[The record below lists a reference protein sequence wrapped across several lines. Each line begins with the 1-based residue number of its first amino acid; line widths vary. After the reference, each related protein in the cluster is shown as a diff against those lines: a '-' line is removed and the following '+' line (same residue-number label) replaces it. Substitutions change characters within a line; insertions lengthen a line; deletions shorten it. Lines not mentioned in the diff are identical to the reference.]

1 MIALTPPVPKTA
13 VPNTAGLKTAFRKR
27 AVPGPVVL
35 PLLLVLSLGACDRLR
50 GAFGGPEAAPVAAPP
65 PAAAPVVAPQGART
79 AAAFDRTTEADRQA
93 ARAVTATGGELGKL
107 VVTLGNPAEQGF
119 WLRSALVKA
128 ARPGVVRLASGASV
142 QVDLLPATGG
152 GPQLSLAAYRALGL
166 GLTDLPTVTVL
177 TR

>member
-1 MIALTPPVPKTA
+1 MRTLALTPPVPKTA
-13 VPNTAGLKTAFRKR
+13 VPNTAGRQR
-27 AVPGPVVL
+27 AVLRPAVL

-50 GAFGGPEAAPVAAPP
+50 GAFGGTEGAPPVAAPP

-79 AAAFDRTTEADRQA
+79 AAAFDRTTEADKQA
-93 ARAVTATGGELGKL
+93 ARAVAATGAELGKL
-107 VVTLGNPAEQGF
+107 VVSLGNPAEQGF